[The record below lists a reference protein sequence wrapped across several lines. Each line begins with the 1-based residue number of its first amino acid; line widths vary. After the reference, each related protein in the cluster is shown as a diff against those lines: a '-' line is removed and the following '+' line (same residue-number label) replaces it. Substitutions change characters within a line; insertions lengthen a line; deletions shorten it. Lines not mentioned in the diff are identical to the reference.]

1 MTSPAVEL
9 AEFVRAV
16 AELQLG
22 TDAFEFHGGVCG
34 LLCTLGP
41 GAVDHWLHE
50 SRVAIRADIE
60 DRASLLEALHA
71 AEADAWRALHAL
83 SFDFDL
89 LLPAEEADLDDRVAA
104 LAAWCHGFVTGVGL
118 GGLRSGRSD
127 TNEPSEIDEILADL
141 TEISRVALS
150 DEDASDA
157 ERAGFDLAAVT
168 EHVRVC
174 VQLVFE
180 RLRASY
186 DPDTAHAE
194 PALRH

>member
-1 MTSPAVEL
+1 MTSSAVDL

-22 TDAFEFHGGVCG
+22 TDAFEFHGGACG

-41 GAVDHWLHE
+41 GAVDHWLRE
-50 SRVAIRADIE
+50 SQFAIRADIE
-60 DRASLLEALHA
+60 DRESLLETLHA
-71 AEADAWRALHAL
+71 AEADAWRALNAL

-89 LLPAEEADLDDRVAA
+89 LLPAEEADLDERVTA

-118 GGLRSGRSD
+118 GGSRSGRPD
-127 TNEPSEIDEILADL
+127 TGEPSEIDEILADL

-180 RLRASY
+180 RLRAFY

-194 PALRH
+194 PALHH